1 MPGPRRLRGP
11 PRGLCV
17 RLPTL
22 AGAGGRLYRA
32 GTFLAEGSAVMNPL
46 RIDTGKTIQAR
57 HGGMDFAVLGSG
69 LAS

>member
-1 MPGPRRLRGP
+1 
-11 PRGLCV
+11 
-17 RLPTL
+17 
-22 AGAGGRLYRA
+22 
-32 GTFLAEGSAVMNPL
+32 MNPL